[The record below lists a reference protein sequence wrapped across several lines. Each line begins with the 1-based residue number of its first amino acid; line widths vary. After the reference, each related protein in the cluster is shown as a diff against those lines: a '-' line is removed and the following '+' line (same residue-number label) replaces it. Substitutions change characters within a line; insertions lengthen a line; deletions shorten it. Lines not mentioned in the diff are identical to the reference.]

1 MPKDNIVDT
10 SKPSAGRMYDY
21 WLGGNHNFEVDRQAA
36 DQVTKLVPFTPKFL
50 RLQRWALQ
58 DIAIELTEKKGYDVI
73 IDFAS
78 GLPTA
83 DHIHYKVPK
92 GTTVIYSDYDPVV
105 AEYSREIL
113 KDTTN
118 VYFFEAD
125 ARQPEELLH
134 RPEVEKILGGKR
146 KVAFV
151 FWGVPVFLKDEE
163 IAPAMQYLYDWA
175 APGSSLAFNAQ
186 AADVNP
192 DAPGVVESLKLY
204 QQLGT
209 PMHVRSLTRYKEL
222 IQPWKVDAR
231 GFIPLLEWHGFDQS
245 ELAKDDV
252 GVFGPFG
259 GGYGAYLTK

>member
-36 DQVTKLVPFTPKFL
+36 DQVTKLAPFIIKYL

-58 DIAIELTEKKGYDVI
+58 DIAVELTEKRGYDII

-105 AEYSREIL
+105 AEYSHEIL

-118 VYFFEAD
+118 VYFFQAD
-125 ARQPEELLH
+125 ARHPEEFLK
-134 RPEVEKILGGKR
+134 RPEVEKILGGRR

-151 FWGVPVFLKDEE
+151 FWGVAVFLKDEE
-163 IAPAMQYLYDWA
+163 IAPAIHHLYDWA
-175 APGSSLAFNAQ
+175 APGSCLAFNAQ
-186 AADVNP
+186 GAGMSP
-192 DAPGVVESLKLY
+192 DSPGVAESLKIY
-204 QQLGT
+204 EQMGQ
-209 PMHVRSLTRYKEL
+209 PMFFRSLERYKEL
-222 IQPWKVDAR
+222 LQPWKMDAK
-231 GFIPLLEWHGFDQS
+231 GFIPLLEWHGFDKS
-245 ELAKDDV
+245 ELGKEDV
-252 GVFGPFG
+252 EAFGPMG
-259 GGYGAYLTK
+259 GLYGGYLNK